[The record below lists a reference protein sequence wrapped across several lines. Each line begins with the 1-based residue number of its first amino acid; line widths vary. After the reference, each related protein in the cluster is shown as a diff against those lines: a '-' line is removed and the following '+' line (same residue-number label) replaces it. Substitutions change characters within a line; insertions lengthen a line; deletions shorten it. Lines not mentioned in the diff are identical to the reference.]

1 MQNLLLVNL
10 MRMGDILQMT
20 PLIQA
25 LRQSRPD
32 ARISMLLNE
41 AFVDVAKRIDVDA
54 VLTFPVHSLV
64 GALSKKENLF
74 QSYRRLQE
82 LLRTVNGKEAY
93 DLVFNLT
100 PSKSAASFCS
110 LIAHD
115 ACRGMWLGED
125 GSFQAVDPW
134 AAYLVAMMANRR
146 TNPFHLVDI
155 WLRTLGQRGPR
166 KLQMFLSAEDVRGA
180 ETLLT
185 ERGVDLD
192 RDLLV
197 GIQVSAS
204 QKEKC
209 WSEKEFIRLGQ
220 ALHQGLNA
228 RVLLFGVAGEATLCG
243 RVGAQIPDS
252 INLAGKTGVGELAGV
267 LKRCRVLVTNDTGT
281 QHVAAA
287 VGTPVVVVSVGPVF
301 FRETGPYGEGH
312 LVFQARI
319 PCAPCSF
326 HVSCTKPVCKEKI
339 RAEFVYKALVRL
351 LRGEEGVPTDLPQD
365 VSCYRSSF
373 DEEGC
378 LGFTLKSPTPEDRQ
392 LQACKGFWHALL
404 EDRPA
409 NGSVAGKEALDPDT
423 LPFWSRLEALLT
435 RSSGLMHGIRRAGNS
450 KGTEAAQLQVLS
462 GNLGTAEREMR
473 RLALEA
479 EDLAPVIHYLF
490 LRREALSVRDP
501 FRFLQESSALYSHV
515 AEHVRHR
522 MGCDRTRK
530 EATSHGQCSTA

>member
-1 MQNLLLVNL
+1 VQNLLLVNL

-41 AFVDVAKRIDVDA
+41 AFVDVANRIDVDA
-54 VLTFPVHSLV
+54 VLPFPVHSLI
-64 GALSKKENLF
+64 GTISEEQNLV
-74 QSYRRLQE
+74 QSYRSLKE
-82 LLRTVNGKEAY
+82 LVRTVNGEEAY
-93 DLVFNLT
+93 DLIFNLT

-180 ETLLT
+180 EAVLT
-185 ERGVDLD
+185 ECGVDLD

-197 GIQVSAS
+197 GLQVSAS

-209 WSEKEFIRLGQ
+209 WSEKEFVRLGQ
-220 ALHQGLNA
+220 ALHQGLNV
-228 RVLLFGVAGEATLCG
+228 RVLLFGVAGEAALCQRIG
-243 RVGAQIPDS
+243 DRIPGS
-252 INLAGKTGVGELAGV
+252 VNLAGKTGVGELAGV
-267 LKRCRVLVTNDTGT
+267 LKRCRALVTNDTGT

-312 LVFQARI
+312 LVFQARM

-326 HVSCTKPVCKEKI
+326 KVSCKKPVCKEKI

-351 LRGEEGVPTDLPQD
+351 LRGEEGVPTDLPRD

-378 LGFTLKSPTPEDRQ
+378 LAFTLKNPTTQDRQ
-392 LQACKGFWHALL
+392 LRASKGFWHALL
-404 EDRPA
+404 EGRSL
-409 NGSVAGKEALDPDT
+409 NGSAGAQEDLDPET
-423 LPFWSRLEALLT
+423 LPVWSRLEALLT
-435 RSSGLMHGIRRAGNS
+435 RSSGLMHGIRQAGNA

-462 GNLGTAEREMR
+462 GNLGIAEQEMK

-515 AEHVRHR
+515 AEQVRHR
-522 MGCDRTRK
+522 SGCDRSRK
-530 EATSHGQCSTA
+530 EATSHG

>member
-1 MQNLLLVNL
+1 VQNLLLVNL

-25 LRQSRPD
+25 LRQSRPA

-41 AFVDVAKRIDVDA
+41 AFVDVANRIDVDA
-54 VLTFPVHSLV
+54 VLPFPVHSLI
-64 GALSKKENLF
+64 GAVSEKDNLI
-74 QSYRRLQE
+74 QSYRRLKE
-82 LLRTVNGKEAY
+82 LVRTVSGEEAY

-110 LIAHD
+110 LIAQD
-115 ACRGMWLGED
+115 ACRGMSLGED
-125 GSFQAVDPW
+125 GSFQATDPW

-166 KLQMFLSAEDVRGA
+166 KLQMRLTREDVRGA

-185 ERGVDLD
+185 ECGVDPD

-197 GIQVSAS
+197 GFQVSAS

-209 WSEKEFIRLGQ
+209 WSEKEFVRLGQ
-220 ALHQGLNA
+220 SLHKGLNV
-228 RVLLFGVAGEATLCG
+228 RVLLFGVQGEAALCQ
-243 RVGAQIPDS
+243 RIGARIPGS
-252 INLAGKTGVGELAGV
+252 VNLAGKTGVGELAGV

-312 LVFQARI
+312 LVFQARM

-326 HVSCTKPVCKEKI
+326 KVSCMKPVCKERI
-339 RAEFVYKALVRL
+339 RAEYVYKALVRL
-351 LRGEEGVPTDLPQD
+351 LREEEGVPTDLPQD

-373 DEEGC
+373 DDEGC
-378 LGFTLKSPTPEDRQ
+378 LVFALKNPTLEDRQ
-392 LQACKGFWHALL
+392 IRACKRFWHALL
-404 EDRPA
+404 EDRPSYA
-409 NGSVAGKEALDPDT
+409 SVGAQEDLDPET
-423 LPFWSRLEALLT
+423 FPAWSRLEALLT
-435 RSSGLMHGIRRAGNS
+435 RSSGLMHAIRRAGNG
-450 KGTEAAQLQVLS
+450 KGTGAAQMQVLS
-462 GNLGTAEREMR
+462 GNLGNAEQEMK
-473 RLALEA
+473 RLALEEEA
-479 EDLAPVIHYLF
+479 TAPVIHYLF
-490 LRREALSVRDP
+490 LRREALSARDP

-515 AEHVRHR
+515 AEQVRHR
-522 MGCDRTRK
+522 SGCNRSRK
-530 EATSHGQCSTA
+530 EATSHG

>member
-25 LRQSRPD
+25 LRESRPG

-41 AFVDVAKRIDVDA
+41 AFLDVAHRIDVDA
-54 VLTFPVHSLV
+54 VIPFPVRSV
-64 GALSKKENLF
+64 VRAASEKENFVRGYGL
-74 QSYRRLQE
+74 LKE
-82 LLRTVNGKEAY
+82 LVRTVNGEETY

-115 ACRGMWLGED
+115 ACRGMWLGDD
-125 GSFQAVDPW
+125 GSFQAIDPW

-146 TNPFHLVDI
+146 KNPFHLVDI

-166 KLQMFLSAEDVRGA
+166 KLKMLLTEEDIRGA
-180 ETLLT
+180 ETVLT
-185 ERGVDLD
+185 ECGVDLD

-197 GIQVSAS
+197 GFQVSAS

-209 WSEKEFIRLGQ
+209 WSEKEFVRLGQ
-220 ALHQGLNA
+220 ALHRGLNV
-228 RVLLFGVAGEATLCG
+228 RVVLFGVTAESALCG
-243 RVGAQIPDS
+243 RIAALIPGS
-252 INLAGKTGVGELAGV
+252 VNLAGRTDVGELAGI
-267 LKRCRVLVTNDTGT
+267 LKRCRALVTNDTGT

-312 LVFQARI
+312 LVFQARM

-326 HVSCTKPVCKEKI
+326 NLSCAKPVCKEKI
-339 RAEFVYKALVRL
+339 RAEFVYKALVGL
-351 LRGEEGVPTDLPQD
+351 LRGEEGVPTDLPAD

-378 LGFTLKSPTPEDRQ
+378 LAFTLESPTQEDRQ
-392 LQACKGFWHALL
+392 LQARKGFWHALL
-404 EDRPA
+404 EDCPP
-409 NGSVAGKEALDPDT
+409 NGSAGAQEALGPAT
-423 LPFWSRLEALLT
+423 LEAWSRLEALLR
-435 RSSGLMHGIRRAGNS
+435 RSSELMHAIRRAGNG
-450 KGTEAAQLQVLS
+450 KEKEPGQFQVLS
-462 GNLGTAEREMR
+462 GNLANAEEEMR

-479 EDLAPVIHYLF
+479 EDLAPLIHYLF
-490 LRREALSVRDP
+490 LRREALSVRNP

-515 AEHVRHR
+515 ADQVRHR
-522 MGCDRTRK
+522 LECNRSRK
-530 EATSHGQCSTA
+530 EANSHG

>member
-1 MQNLLLVNL
+1 VQNLLLVNL
-10 MRMGDILQMT
+10 MRMGDTLQMT

-41 AFVDVAKRIDVDA
+41 AFVEMAKRIDVDA
-54 VLTFPVHSLV
+54 VLPFPVHSLI
-64 GALSKKENLF
+64 GAVSEKENLV
-74 QSYRRLQE
+74 QGYRRLKE
-82 LLRTVNGKEAY
+82 LVTTVNGEEAY

-115 ACRGMWLGED
+115 ECRGMWVGED

-134 AAYLVAMMANRR
+134 SAYLVAMMANRR

-180 ETLLT
+180 AALLT
-185 ERGVDLD
+185 ECGVDLD

-197 GIQVSAS
+197 GFQASAS

-209 WSEKEFIRLGQ
+209 WSEKEFVRLGQ

-228 RVLLFGVAGEATLCG
+228 RVLLFGVGGEAALCQRIG
-243 RVGAQIPDS
+243 DRIPGS
-252 INLAGKTGVGELAGV
+252 VNLAGKTGVGELAGA

-312 LVFQARI
+312 LVFQARM

-326 HVSCTKPVCKEKI
+326 NISCAKPVCKEKI

-351 LRGEEGVPTDLPQD
+351 LRGEEGVPTDLPPD

-373 DEEGC
+373 DDEGC
-378 LGFTLKSPTPEDRQ
+378 LAFTLESPTLEDRQ
-392 LQACKGFWHALL
+392 LQASKGFWHALL
-404 EDRPA
+404 EDRPPNA
-409 NGSVAGKEALDPDT
+409 SVGAQEDLDPET
-423 LPFWSRLEALLT
+423 LPVWSRLEALLT
-435 RSSGLMHGIRRAGNS
+435 RASGLMHGILRAGNG

-462 GNLGTAEREMR
+462 GNLGIAEQEMK

-479 EDLAPVIHYLF
+479 EDLVPVIHYLL

-501 FRFLQESSALYSHV
+501 FQFLQESSALYSHV
-515 AEHVRHR
+515 AEKIRHR
-522 MGCDRTRK
+522 FGCDRSRK
-530 EATSHGQCSTA
+530 EATSHG